1 MKHSLAMASLG
12 LGLLC
17 GTATAQEPAG
27 LAKATDTMRRHFGD
41 KLPDVKLLNDRGEP
55 VNVVTDLIKDRVV
68 VISFFYTQCRGTCPG
83 TGLLITKL
91 RKELAPD
98 FGRSLRFVSISV
110 EPEVDDVKAI
120 QDYAQLNRDEY
131 DNPDMPDWHFLTGGK
146 EDITR
151 FRRALGYYE
160 ADPKIDADP
169 TQHAAMLII
178 GNQATGRWAMIP
190 TAIGWERVKSKII
203 RICGWSARQR
213 YAEVNAEL
221 DQQKTKASASR

>member
-1 MKHSLAMASLG
+1 MKHALVLAGLG
-12 LGLLC
+12 LGLWC
-17 GTATAQEPAG
+17 STTSAQEPQGNAR
-27 LAKATDTMRRHFGD
+27 AADMMRRHFGD

-55 VNVVTDLIKDRVV
+55 VNVVSDLIKDRVV
-68 VISFFYTQCRGTCPG
+68 IISFFYTQCRGTCPG
-83 TGLLITKL
+83 TSLLISKL
-91 RKELAPD
+91 RTELAPA

-120 QDYAQLNRDEY
+120 QSYAQLHRDDF
-131 DNPDMPDWHFLTGGK
+131 DNPDVPDWHFLTGTK

-151 FRRALGYYE
+151 FRRSLGYYE

-203 RICGWSARQR
+203 RICGWSAQQR

-221 DQQKTKASASR
+221 DQQKTTAAASQ